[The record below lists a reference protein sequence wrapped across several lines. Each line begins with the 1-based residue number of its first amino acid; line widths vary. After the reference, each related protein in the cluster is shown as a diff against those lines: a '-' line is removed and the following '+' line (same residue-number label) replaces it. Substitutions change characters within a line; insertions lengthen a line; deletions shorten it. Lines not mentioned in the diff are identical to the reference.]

1 MIYTDMLHNKI
12 SKDLNIKCF
21 YGMPDIWQEALS
33 YELDDDCN
41 QKKVT
46 LSEQKQSEELFYPI

>member
-1 MIYTDMLHNKI
+1 MLHNKI

-21 YGMPDIWQEALS
+21 YGMLNIWQEALS

-41 QKKVT
+41 QKKVA
-46 LSEQKQSEELFYPI
+46 LPKQKQSAELFYPI

>member
-1 MIYTDMLHNKI
+1 MLHNKI

>member
-21 YGMPDIWQEALS
+21 YGMPDIWLEALS

-41 QKKVT
+41 QKKVA
-46 LSEQKQSEELFYPI
+46 LPKQKQSTELFYPI

>member
-1 MIYTDMLHNKI
+1 MLHNKI
-12 SKDLNIKCF
+12 SKDLNINCF

-33 YELDDDCN
+33 YRLGDDCN

-46 LSEQKQSEELFYPI
+46 LPKQKQSAELFYPI